1 MRDGYKVFDA
11 DAHVLYPKDLWPRYL
26 DERFRHRIGRK
37 QPIDGWETYNPT
49 TVDGRWTQHHTVLY
63 GQFQKL
69 IAWTSEVALLDHAG
83 STVAIHA
90 GDNSF
95 GCSSLGVTSG
105 GDRDDVVV
113 VAGLVYA
120 LAFLG
125 QVERPESWPIP
136 VFANG
141 S

>member
-1 MRDGYKVFDA
+1 MAGLYKKEREEVFDT
-11 DAHVLYPKDLWPRYL
+11 
-26 DERFRHRIGRK
+26 
-37 QPIDGWETYNPT
+37 DGWYHTGDRGYVE
-49 TVDGRWTQHHTVLY
+49 DGTIW
-63 GQFQKL
+63 
-69 IAWTSEVALLDHAG
+69 
-83 STVAIHA
+83 
-90 GDNSF
+90 F